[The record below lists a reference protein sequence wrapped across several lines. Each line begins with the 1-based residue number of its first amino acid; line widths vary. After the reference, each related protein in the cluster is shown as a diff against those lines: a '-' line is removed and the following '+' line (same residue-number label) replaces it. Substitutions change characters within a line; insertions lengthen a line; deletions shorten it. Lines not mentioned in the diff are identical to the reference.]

1 METKK
6 YTFILYLILF
16 TILATIT
23 IQVYWNIG
31 NYKTNKQA
39 LINEVQNSFDTSV
52 EAYYADL
59 ARTDFFAFLD
69 ADTINIQ
76 RKAGVVSIVQSDSVI
91 KIDLPA
97 KEGQAT
103 LQKMLKRIDSAKWKI
118 RSRRPPGR
126 FAKMHFLREK
136 MKDSAGPF
144 RKLFN
149 RLVTSASNQNLDFK
163 KLDSLLNTD
172 LKQKEIDLAYQ
183 LSYFEDDSL
192 LNTLSRGQA
201 KKYPIKTVSKSNY
214 LIDYQ
219 KLELQYSNP
228 VLAILKKSLTG
239 ILLSLLLSG
248 CIVFSL
254 FYLLGIIKKQ
264 KQLSEIKN
272 DLISNITHEFK
283 TPIAT
288 ASTAIEGI
296 KSFNAIN
303 DTEKTEKYL
312 DISQQQ
318 LKKLH
323 AMVEKLLETATLDS
337 ERLVLDK
344 EPHDLVSLLN
354 ATVDRFKLI
363 TDKELVFKSNSE
375 ELVREID
382 SFHFENVISNL
393 LDNAIKYGGNQ
404 IELVIN
410 SIMDRVE
417 ITISDNGKGIPKP
430 QKDKI
435 FDKFYR
441 VPTGNLH
448 DVKGF
453 GIGLF
458 YAKKIVEKHSGTL
471 SLLPDPSYTIF
482 KIVL

>member
-6 YTFILYLILF
+6 YSYILYLILF
-16 TILATIT
+16 TIVATIA
-23 IQVYWNIG
+23 IQVYWNWG
-31 NYKTNKQA
+31 NYKTNKQV

-59 ARTDFFAFLD
+59 AKTDFFTFLD
-69 ADTINIQ
+69 TDTLES
-76 RKAGVVSIVQSDSVI
+76 RKRDGFVSIIQSDSI
-91 KIDLPA
+91 INIDIQP
-97 KEGQAT
+97 KDSGTTIE
-103 LQKMLKRIDSAKWKI
+103 KMLERIDSAKI
-118 RSRRPPGR
+118 RIRPRRQPRR
-126 FAKMHFLREK
+126 FAKMHFFREK
-136 MKDSAGPF
+136 MRDSSGPF

-149 RLVTSASNQNLDFK
+149 RLITSATSKSLDFG
-163 KLDSLLNTD
+163 KLDSLLNET

-183 LSYFEDDSL
+183 LNYFEDDSL
-192 LNTLSRGQA
+192 IHTVSRG
-201 KKYPIKTVSKSNY
+201 KFSNYSLVTISKSNY

-219 KLELQYSNP
+219 KLELNYSNP
-228 VLAILKKSLTG
+228 VVAILKKSMTG

-248 CIVFSL
+248 CIIYSL

-283 TPIAT
+283 TPIT
-288 ASTAIEGI
+288 TVSTALEGL
-296 KSFNAIN
+296 KSFNAQKN
-303 DTEKTEKYL
+303 TEKTEKYL

-344 EPHDLVSLLN
+344 EPQDLISLLR
-354 ATVDRFKLI
+354 TLTDRFQLI
-363 TDKELVFKSNSE
+363 TEKTIVFKTNSK
-375 ELVREID
+375 EIIHNID
-382 SFHFENVISNL
+382 VFHFENAISNL
-393 LDNAIKYGGNQ
+393 LDNAVKYGGNYVELGLNTSMNQ
-404 IELVIN
+404 IE
-410 SIMDRVE
+410 
-417 ITISDNGKGIPKP
+417 ITVSDNGKGIPKP
-430 QKDKI
+430 QIDKI

-441 VPTGNLH
+441 VPTGNRH

-458 YAKKIVEKHSGTL
+458 YSKKIVEKHAG
-471 SLLPDPSYTIF
+471 SLRLIPDKSNTIF